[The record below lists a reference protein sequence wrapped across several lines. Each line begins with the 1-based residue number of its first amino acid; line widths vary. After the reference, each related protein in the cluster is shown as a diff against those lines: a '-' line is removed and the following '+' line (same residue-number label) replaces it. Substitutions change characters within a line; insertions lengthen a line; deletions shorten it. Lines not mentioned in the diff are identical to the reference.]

1 MGFKHL
7 PYIVTVKGIVSLA
20 YQLAI
25 PCDGKMF
32 CSTDQDAEVNPVKE
46 AMNTTEISMDLK
58 VPSSKAAQEAA
69 VNL

>member
-1 MGFKHL
+1 M
-7 PYIVTVKGIVSLA
+7 IVKCFVS
-20 YQLAI
+20 I
-25 PCDGKMF
+25 
-32 CSTDQDAEVNPVKE
+32 DQDAEANPEKE